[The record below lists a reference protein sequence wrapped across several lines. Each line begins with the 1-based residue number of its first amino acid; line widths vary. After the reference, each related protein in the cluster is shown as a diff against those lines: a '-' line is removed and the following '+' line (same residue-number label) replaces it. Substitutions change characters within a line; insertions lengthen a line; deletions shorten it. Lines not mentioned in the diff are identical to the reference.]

1 MGAAQ
6 VTTFVPFTPQPNGA
20 PFSFAATF
28 DGETYQLTAQWNV
41 FGQRWYLVCV
51 GGNNVVVFNLPLIG
65 SPNNG
70 DINLLG
76 GYFILSTLVFRV
88 SSQNFEIGP

>member
-1 MGAAQ
+1 M
-6 VTTFVPFTPQPNGA
+6 TTFVPFTPTPNG

-28 DGETYQLTAQWNV
+28 DGATYQLTVLWNV
-41 FGQRWYLVCV
+41 FGQRWYLQCV
-51 GGNNVVVFNLPLIG
+51 GGNNQLVFMLPLIG

-70 DINLLG
+70 SINLLA
-76 GYFILSTLVFRV
+76 GYFIANTLVFRV